1 MVSAYDGRTY
11 CWSNGQFNRHLASHD
26 TNFEEYYATYMTGVT
41 PVCPYCFKPRKFYQK
56 KLAYIETCGASQC
69 KGNLLKDYYANIT
82 QEQREANSAR
92 KREVW
97 RNKTPEELAK
107 RRAKS
112 ANTCIERYGGVAPAC
127 SPEIQAKIRATNQS
141 RRGVDYA
148 PQCPTTTARR
158 METLIATRGVAHQMH
173 DKTVVSKVSLS
184 HRRQHYDGKFDS
196 ITRPLVYDLYKTGGM
211 LKLIEY
217 FKISESH
224 AYKLL
229 REFDIPLEHQKRSIF
244 EQRVYNYVS
253 SICSDEIKKVR
264 SGVICRGELDLYLP
278 HSGLAI
284 ECNGGYWHTLAKRNC
299 KFYHMD
305 KTVSAAS
312 ANVRLLHIWDFDWYT
327 NEQHCM
333 NLILSHITMGGELS
347 SFQNIEWVEQP
358 GDDNSVFLSQ
368 PRFTGPVN
376 LAQLPEEFSRYAN
389 YDTVVVTLS
398 NDLGLDCYLRRHAD
412 SIVHMPPS
420 ICYTQRDRDGG
431 IETYAYDSGMT
442 SYTIKRRLNTI
453 TT

>member
-1 MVSAYDGRTY
+1 MI
-11 CWSNGQFNRHLASHD
+11 
-26 TNFEEYYATYMTGVT
+26 
-41 PVCPYCFKPRKFYQK
+41 P
-56 KLAYIETCGASQC
+56 
-69 KGNLLKDYYANIT
+69 
-82 QEQREANSAR
+82 
-92 KREVW
+92 
-97 RNKTPEELAK
+97 
-107 RRAKS
+107 
-112 ANTCIERYGGVAPAC
+112 
-127 SPEIQAKIRATNQS
+127 
-141 RRGVDYA
+141 
-148 PQCPTTTARR
+148 
-158 METLIATRGVAHQMH
+158 
-173 DKTVVSKVSLS
+173 
-184 HRRQHYDGKFDS
+184 
-196 ITRPLVYDLYKTGGM
+196 
-211 LKLIEY
+211 
-217 FKISESH
+217 
-224 AYKLL
+224 

-398 NDLGLDCYLRRHAD
+398 NDLGLDCYLRRHAV

-431 IETYAYDSGMT
+431 IETHAYDSGMT